1 MQSKRV
7 VFLDAGG
14 TLIHLD
20 RGFLLDALKQEG
32 IDKDEVAF
40 LVADRT
46 AREHRS
52 QALRSHGESIDDATS
67 WRIYAARL
75 LEVLECTGSAAA
87 RVASQV
93 KERHRAGKLWTHVEA
108 GTEDTL
114 AQLKDMGYT
123 IGVISNA
130 DGRVDSFLEHAGLKQ
145 YLNFVVDSGT
155 VGIEKPDRRI
165 FELGLERA
173 GAQAEEA
180 VHVGDVYEVDVVGAR
195 GAGIDA
201 VLLITDGSD
210 APSDVTVIRS
220 LPELIGRL
228 PAPR

>member
-1 MQSKRV
+1 MKRA

-20 RGFLLDALKQEG
+20 RNFILDCLSEEG
-32 IDKDEVAF
+32 IEKDEAAF
-40 LVADRT
+40 LIADRH

-52 QALRSHGESIDDATS
+52 EALRSRGESIDDQTS

-87 RVASQV
+87 RVAARV
-93 KERHRAGKLWTHVEA
+93 KEKHREGTLWNFVEE
-108 GTEDTL
+108 GTTDTL

-123 IGVISNA
+123 VGVISNA
-130 DGRVDSFLEHAGLKQ
+130 DGRVESFLEYAGLRQ
-145 YLNFVVDSGT
+145 YLDFVIDSGT
-155 VGIEKPDRRI
+155 VGVEKPDRRI
-165 FELGLERA
+165 FDLALERA
-173 GAQAEEA
+173 SAQPADA
-180 VHVGDVYEVDVVGAR
+180 VHVGDVYEIDVQGAR
-195 GAGIDA
+195 SAGIDP

-210 APSDVTVIRS
+210 GPSDVTVIRS

-228 PAPR
+228 PSTR